1 MTNIKD
7 LNAEQKARVEK
18 ALASAEKKVAA
29 AQANP
34 TAAEVKTM
42 VNTPA
47 PKPATVVKK
56 APAKKAAPK
65 ASAPAKPAEVPEV
78 GDDFVDS
85 IKVITVLGPSIDAEI
100 ITGPTPYTKAKAENL
115 DKRIT
120 ATVDKIADNFDV
132 LEGLVKEAKEG
143 QIHIALGFA
152 SWTAYFAARINTKFA
167 EITDRQVAALM
178 LHEEGM
184 SNRAIGS
191 TLGVSAATV
200 VSDVR
205 TAKAKRPAATAPAT
219 PKKSVGKDGKEY
231 TRTAPKPVAKKP
243 APKPEP
249 KPTPK
254 LSALE
259 IRTDL
264 ALAAAENLVEDMQ
277 ALIEAL
283 ETLYTTPE
291 FKTGGDKEIQAQI
304 TKVRKALSILPKA
317 PARPKTAT
325 SKGA

>member
-243 APKPEP
+243 APQPEP
-249 KPTPK
+249 KPKTGMEQ
-254 LSALE
+254 A
-259 IRTDL
+259 IDI
-264 ALAAAENLVEDMQ
+264 AVADAENVVAD
-277 ALIEAL
+277 L
-283 ETLYTTPE
+283 ELLAVNLQKLYARAQY
-291 FKTGGDKEIQAQI
+291 KKGDDKEIRALI
-304 TKVRKALSILPKA
+304 AKARKVIGELPKA
-317 PARPKTAT
+317 PIAK
-325 SKGA
+325 